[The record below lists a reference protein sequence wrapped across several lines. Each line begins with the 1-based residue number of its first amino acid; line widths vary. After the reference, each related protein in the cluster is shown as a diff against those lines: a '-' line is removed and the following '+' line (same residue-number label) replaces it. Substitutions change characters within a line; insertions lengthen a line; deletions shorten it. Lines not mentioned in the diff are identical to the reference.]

1 LLLKLR
7 HEELMSNEIT
17 LRNEELEEIVV
28 RREMELKNVRQEY

>member
-17 LRNEELEEIVV
+17 LRNEELKEIVV
-28 RREMELKNVRQEY
+28 RREMELQNVRQEY